1 MFWKYAAN
9 LQENTHAKVWLQK
22 NFIEITLRHGRS
34 ASAWAFCFLLIRT
47 PMELVKNS
55 CRKVFY
61 TKYVLKNSSTARQTY
76 NYNKRGFCY
85 RCFCTQSTYIRT
97 TLMSWCGVF
106 ANFEHIL
113 QIFAHIVVWYFLESI
128 FPRTPMDLR
137 ATAS

>member
-1 MFWKYAAN
+1 MQQTYRRTPMPRCDCK
-9 LQENTHAKVWLQK
+9 K
-22 NFIEITLRHGRS
+22 TLLKSHFGMGVLLLICCIFS
-34 ASAWAFCFLLIRT
+34 EYLLIRT
-47 PMELVKNS
+47 PMELVKNC